1 MSTVTPVRRPHS
13 LEELKRAWQ
22 ALDAGH
28 FRNPT
33 RSGHPQVSV
42 PNGCDIEWV
51 PATGERTVA
60 VFGCGGSV
68 GASTLA
74 LGMALNAPNP
84 VRVLECCSATTS
96 GLASAATAELGL
108 NASGWRQGKRDHV
121 LIERTSDMFTGPID
135 VPPPTVSDEEHQL
148 TILDI
153 GWEASQVLGT
163 DCWLADTARG
173 AGHVVLVTTATI
185 PGIRRLESVLAA
197 LGHRPED
204 RLGDRLG
211 YQITVAVLGPRR
223 KKWPKGVEQAG
234 GAAIRHVLS
243 GDRFVEVPLDRD
255 LQIRGLDTRPI
266 PTAVLTAA
274 ARISVPDTHSDE
286 QDRSERN
293 HP

>member
-1 MSTVTPVRRPHS
+1 MSTATPVRRPHS

-22 ALDAGH
+22 ALDEGH
-28 FRNPT
+28 FRNPP
-33 RSGHPQVSV
+33 RSGQPQVSV
-42 PNGCDIEWV
+42 PNSRDIEWV

-74 LGMALNAPNP
+74 LAMALNAPNP

-108 NASGWRQGKRDHV
+108 KASGWRQGRRDHV
-121 LIERTSDMFTGPID
+121 LIERTIDMFTGP
-135 VPPPTVSDEEHQL
+135 SDIPAPIVTGEEHQL

-153 GWEASQVLGT
+153 GWEASQLLGT
-163 DCWLADTARG
+163 DCWLADAARG
-173 AGHVVLVTTATI
+173 ADHVVLVAAATI
-185 PGIRRLESVLAA
+185 PGVRRLESVLAA
-197 LGHRPED
+197 LGHRQSD
-204 RLGDRLG
+204 RLGD
-211 YQITVAVLGPRR
+211 QITVAVLGPRR

-234 GAAIRHVLS
+234 GAAVRHVLS

-274 ARISVPDTHSDE
+274 ARISVPDTHSHE
-286 QDRSERN
+286 QYRSERH

>member
-1 MSTVTPVRRPHS
+1 MSTATPVRRPHS
-13 LEELKRAWQ
+13 LEEFKRAWQ

-42 PNGCDIEWV
+42 PNSRDIEWV

-74 LGMALNAPNP
+74 LAMALNAPNP
-84 VRVLECCSATTS
+84 VRVLECCSAATS

-108 NASGWRQGKRDHV
+108 KASGWRQGKREHV
-121 LIERTSDMFTGPID
+121 LIERTCDMVTGPRDI
-135 VPPPTVSDEEHQL
+135 PAPTMTGKEHQL

-153 GWEASQVLGT
+153 GWEPSQLLGT
-163 DCWLADTARG
+163 ECWLAEAARG
-173 AGHVVLVTTATI
+173 ADHVVLVAAATI
-185 PGIRRLESVLAA
+185 PGIRRLESVLAL
-197 LGHRPED
+197 LGDRQRD
-204 RLGDRLG
+204 RLGD
-211 YQITVAVLGPRR
+211 QITVAVLGPRR

-234 GAAIRHVLS
+234 GAAVRNALE

-274 ARISVPDTHSDE
+274 ARIPLSGTRAVERHRP
-286 QDRSERN
+286 ERN